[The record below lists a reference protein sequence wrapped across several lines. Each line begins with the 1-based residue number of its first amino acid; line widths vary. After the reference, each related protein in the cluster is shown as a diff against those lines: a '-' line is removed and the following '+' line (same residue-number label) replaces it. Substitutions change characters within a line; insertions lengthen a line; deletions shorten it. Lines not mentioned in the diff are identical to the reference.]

1 MNWTLSAFCYFYFV
15 FVGICY
21 LLGFWTPLHFN
32 VLEFLSPIDMIKSA
46 SYPIIPAALGIF
58 FWVLIDS
65 YNTQGTRKPEDN
77 DPKAIKFIFWV
88 LVVLMLFMFLIN
100 IISLASHLYYLFV
113 SEPEKRLSYALPA
126 ASMVSI
132 FYFLSK
138 PPFLINS
145 HKFIR
150 HFVIIFICAL
160 PTVSYF
166 QGSKN
171 ITEILEGK
179 SKFYYLKSQS
189 KTCSIDKDYKMI
201 YIGYYGSAYF
211 FVNSKTKDICI
222 EKDGG
227 VLLSLKIYNEKNPT
241 LDNNEPEAKSDS
253 KNQPTV
259 ESGG

>member
-21 LLGFWTPLHFN
+21 LFGFWTPLHFN

-46 SYPIIPAALGIF
+46 TYPVIPAALGIF

-65 YNTQGTRKPEDN
+65 YNAQGTRKPEHD
-77 DPKAIKFIFWV
+77 DPKGIKFLFWV
-88 LVVLMLFMFLIN
+88 FVVLILLLFLIN
-100 IISLASHLYYLFV
+100 IISLASHIYHLFV

-126 ASMVSI
+126 ASMIGI
-132 FYFLSK
+132 FYLLSK
-138 PPFLINS
+138 PPFLVNS

-150 HFVIIFICAL
+150 NFVIIFICIL

-171 ITEILEGK
+171 ITAILEGN
-179 SKFYYLKSQS
+179 SKFYYLKSNP
-189 KTCSIDKDYKMI
+189 KNCLIDKGSKMF
-201 YIGYYGSAYF
+201 YLGYYGGSYF
-211 FVNSKTKDICI
+211 FVNSKSKDICI

-227 VLLSLKIYNEKNPT
+227 VLLSLN
-241 LDNNEPEAKSDS
+241 DNNKENLSLDSNEAEVSSNK
-253 KNQPTV
+253 KIQPTA